1 LGSPH
6 FVFIKALNDARGT
19 CHPSFFRVS
28 FYIICAFT
36 YFVHTGKCISSFLKA
51 ESRGLNV
58 SDLSAV
64 AGSKSAPECDVSL
77 FLDQEEAALSAGDAD
92 QLSEG
97 PRGFTASFAESAART
112 FEDCVFESRKICLR
126 QIMKCICS
134 AQIAKDPKQSLEN
147 IHAEHGNYVLQIVQV
162 VTDDFLT
169 KIWVSN
175 SQRFA
180 LDYHSSF

>member
-1 LGSPH
+1 M
-6 FVFIKALNDARGT
+6 
-19 CHPSFFRVS
+19 
-28 FYIICAFT
+28 
-36 YFVHTGKCISSFLKA
+36 
-51 ESRGLNV
+51 

-64 AGSKSAPECDVSL
+64 AGSKSAPEFDVSL
-77 FLDQEEAALSAGDAD
+77 FLDQEEAVLNAGDAD

-97 PRGFTASFAESAART
+97 PRGFTSVSASFAESAART

-162 VTDDFLT
+162 VTDDFFDKDLGFEFSE
-169 KIWVSN
+169 ICFGLSLVLLIPDSE
-175 SQRFA
+175 SIIDF
-180 LDYHSSF
+180 